1 MRSSD
6 PFWIKPCSLACFRGK
21 KNQSSRIT
29 ENGKILSLESFS
41 RDSLTRARITRSN
54 PQIFIHRFSV
64 VLHLSVSLW
73 IAKNYA
79 RIVGVRKDGQP
90 GIRSS
95 LWNPEIVKH
104 DIRRILIGVGINSLS
119 PPLPSSPSYI
129 RAITNHLKTWL
140 VFPRAAPTRWHGEFL
155 RIVEDRSR
163 YRKLGRRLPT
173 SILAN

>member
-21 KNQSSRIT
+21 KKSILAYYRKWKNFISRPC
-29 ENGKILSLESFS
+29 ESFS
-41 RDSLTRARITRSN
+41 RDSLRARITRSN

-119 PPLPSSPSYI
+119 PPLPSPPSPLYPCYYEPPENLISI
-129 RAITNHLKTWL
+129 PESCANTL
-140 VFPRAAPTRWHGEFL
+140 TRW
-155 RIVEDRSR
+155 IS
-163 YRKLGRRLPT
+163 
-173 SILAN
+173 ANSWGSKQI